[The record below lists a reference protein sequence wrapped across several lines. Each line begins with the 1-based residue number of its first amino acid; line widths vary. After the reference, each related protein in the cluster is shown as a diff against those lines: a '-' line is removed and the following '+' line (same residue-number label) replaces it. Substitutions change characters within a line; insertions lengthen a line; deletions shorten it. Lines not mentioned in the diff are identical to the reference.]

1 MINSSSILSGDRRA
15 LARLLTQ
22 IENGAPEAE
31 PALAALFPHT
41 GRAHLIGLTGAPGT
55 GKSSLVN
62 ELTKT
67 LRGQNHTVAILA
79 IDPSSPF
86 TGGAIL
92 GDRIRMRDLA
102 GDPGVFIRSMASR
115 GSSGGLARAT
125 ADAIKALDA
134 AGFEK
139 ILIETVG
146 AGQAEVDIARAA
158 HTVLVIEAPGL
169 GDEVQAIKA
178 GLLEIADVFVVNKAD
193 LPGAENAARALRASL
208 DLAHPAARTWADDK
222 MRGHHQPIFNSTP
235 EPVKSEKDLTGLMWN
250 PPILQTVALEG
261 QGITEVVEALEQHR
275 QHLHAS
281 GELKQRERERLAYE
295 LKTRLREA
303 LFAEMLTRLGN
314 GKLNAVV
321 ERVLARELDP
331 ASAAREL
338 AKNF

>member
-1 MINSSSILSGDRRA
+1 MLNPSSILSGDRRA

-22 IENGAPEAE
+22 IENGEPDAE

-41 GRAHLIGLTGAPGT
+41 GRAHLIGITGAPGT

-62 ELTKT
+62 ELAKT
-67 LRGQNHTVAILA
+67 LRSQHHTVAIVA
-79 IDPSSPF
+79 VDPSSPF

-125 ADAIKALDA
+125 ADAVKALDA

-146 AGQAEVDIARAA
+146 AGQAEVDIARTA

-193 LPGAENAARALRASL
+193 LPGAENAVRALRASL

-222 MRGHHQPIFNSTP
+222 LHGHHQALTP
-235 EPVKSEKDLTGLMWN
+235 TPASEIDGINWVPPV
-250 PPILQTVALEG
+250 LQTVALES
-261 QGITEVVEALEQHR
+261 QGIAEVTEALARHR
-275 QHLHAS
+275 THLRAS
-281 GELKQRERERLAYE
+281 GELEQRERERLAYE

-303 LFAEMLTRLGN
+303 LFTEMLARLEN

-331 ASAAREL
+331 ASAARQL
-338 AKNF
+338 AKDL

>member
-169 GDEVQAIKA
+169 GDDVQAIKA

-222 MRGHHQPIFNSTP
+222 MRGHHQPTFNSTP